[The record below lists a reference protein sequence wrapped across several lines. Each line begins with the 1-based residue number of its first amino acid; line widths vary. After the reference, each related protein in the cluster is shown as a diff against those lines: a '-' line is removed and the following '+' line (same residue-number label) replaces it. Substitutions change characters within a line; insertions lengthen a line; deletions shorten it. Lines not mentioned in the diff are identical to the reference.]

1 MNLWNQIKKQKQNP
15 TSIPSHSGV
24 SVVIYKKENKWVR
37 RTLQLLSVFLFSILL
52 TMISL
57 YYSVG
62 QYYRPMFFSYFG
74 NPWILFLNWLPT
86 FFVCL
91 FFLFLTG
98 KSSLSTL
105 FSSIIIYG
113 GTLVSFFKMKVR
125 SDPVVF
131 EDVLLINE
139 AINIQNG
146 YTYTFSKLMFLLV
159 VFIILISLLQYFYID
174 RKKPKF
180 AFSAKHFFKGLLTK
194 LTCAAITLISFL
206 CLFHHFYLDEEHY
219 AKTENAEL
227 IKYWATI
234 DQYISRGFLYSFL
247 HSYTEV
253 SPPPPEGY
261 NASEAAYIL
270 ENYTTSDIPEDK
282 KVNVISIMLEA
293 YNDFS
298 KYEQIEWNT
307 NPYEYLD
314 KIREEA
320 YYGELI
326 TDIFAGGTVDTER
339 KFITGYSELPTL
351 RKHTN
356 SYAHYFASQGYTV
369 EGSHCGYNWFYNR
382 QNVNQY
388 FGFQNYYFF
397 EDKYQYIAEDGD
409 IAKDNVFLPELYH
422 LFQENKSTGK
432 PYFSFN
438 VTYQNHGPYPGST
451 DHDTYFAKLRDPE
464 NPIYEDVVF
473 NNYLWGIGDTNRQL
487 YNLVS
492 LLKEEEEPV
501 VLIFFGDHNPWL
513 GNDNI
518 VYTHLGINL
527 DLSTEQGTYNYYSTP
542 YVIWANDA
550 AKEVLENDFVGQGP
564 TIGPYYLMSEFF
576 SLAGYEGNNYMKFT
590 NTVKEHFTAIN
601 PTFLIEDGEFV
612 REPSEPYKEL
622 YNQYLQVEYYW
633 KNQ

>member
-1 MNLWNQIKKQKQNP
+1 MKLSKINKLLKHS
-15 TSIPSHSGV
+15 TSSTTDTPAV
-24 SVVIYKKENKWVR
+24 SVVIYKKDRKWVR
-37 RTLQLLSVFLFSILL
+37 RILQFLSIFLFSIFL

-74 NPWILFLNWLPT
+74 NAWILFLNWLPV
-86 FFVCL
+86 FFICL
-91 FFLFLTG
+91 FFLCLTG

-105 FSSIIIYG
+105 FSSLIIYG
-113 GTLVSFFKMKVR
+113 GTLVSFFKMKLR
-125 SDPVVF
+125 NDPVVF

-139 AINIQNG
+139 AIKIQNG
-146 YTYTFSKLMFLLV
+146 YTYTFSKLMVLLII
-159 VFIILISLLQYFYID
+159 FIILIAIFQYNYID
-174 RKKPKF
+174 KNKPKF
-180 AFSAKHFFKGLLTK
+180 TFSLKHFGKGLFLK
-194 LTCAAITLISFL
+194 LLCSVAVLFSFL
-206 CLFHHFYLDEEHY
+206 FCFRQFYLDDDHY

-227 IKYWATI
+227 IRYWAAA
-234 DQYISRGFLYSFL
+234 DQFISRGFLYSFL
-247 HSYTEV
+247 HSYTEI

-261 NASEAAYIL
+261 SMAKASSIL
-270 ENYTTSDIPEDK
+270 NQYTTSDIPEDK

-298 KYEQIEWNT
+298 KYEQIEWNH

-314 KIREEA
+314 KIREES
-320 YYGELI
+320 YHGELI
-326 TDIFAGGTVDTER
+326 TSIFAGGTVDTER
-339 KFITGYSELPTL
+339 KFMTGYSELPAL

-356 SYAHYFASQGYTV
+356 SYAHYFVGQGYTV

-382 QNVNQY
+382 ASVNEY

-397 EDKYQYIAEDGD
+397 EDKYQYLAEDGNMATD
-409 IAKDNVFLPELYH
+409 SVFLPELYH

-438 VTYQNHGPYPGST
+438 VTYQNHGPYPHFAY
-451 DHDTYFAKLRDPE
+451 HDGYFAKLKDPE
-464 NPIYEDVVF
+464 HPTSDDDIF
-473 NNYLWGIGDTNRQL
+473 NNYLWGIEDTTKQL
-487 YNLVS
+487 YNLIS

-513 GNDNI
+513 GNDNS
-518 VYTHLGINL
+518 VYTHLGIDL
-527 DLSTEQGTYNYYSTP
+527 DLSTAQGTYNYYSTP
-542 YVIWANDA
+542 YVIWANDT
-550 AKEVLENDFVGQGP
+550 AKKVLGNDFIGQGP
-564 TIGPYYLMSEFF
+564 NIGPYYLMSEFF

-601 PTFLIEDGEFV
+601 PTFLVEDGELV
-612 REPSEPYKEL
+612 REPSEENKEL